1 MRRLIG
7 NCWRVVVEAA
17 ILPVANAFVVLLL
30 FSSLFA
36 VMSVM
41 FFKEKDTSQGLF
53 DNFSIALFTM
63 VTYLQLA
70 FLASATQAGFY

>member
-1 MRRLIG
+1 VYKSPLTPF
-7 NCWRVVVEAA
+7 V
-17 ILPVANAFVVLLL
+17 PQVANAFVVLLL

-63 VTYLQLA
+63 FQITTGDGWVRRCLVCRM
-70 FLASATQAGFY
+70 FRV